1 MTNIYPP
8 KNYDLEDCQPKKAS
22 GINPK
27 QKNHSKKENTPN
39 HSWSILAKSDFITWG
54 RSHPSGLQLTSLQ
67 TV

>member
-8 KNYDLEDCQPKKAS
+8 KNYDLEDCQLKKAS

-39 HSWSILAKSDFITWG
+39 HSWSRWYSAAEG
-54 RSHPSGLQLTSLQ
+54 RRETKRHSIQHL
-67 TV
+67 